1 MKIQIL
7 ILFPLFSL
15 KRFLMMIYQKL
26 KDLLEIPNSCLLQK
40 KTGIQN
46 LLLLIC
52 SLKKELFKHSFLFL
66 FISFMNEILMVCLN
80 KKSLIK
86 WVICLWLVLLI
97 KITMI
102 LINLKLLIYLLL
114 VFLILFV
121 DGGIHISWCE
131 ADLFRFKCVAK
142 TALRLQE
149 VHFYN
154 QFCQNGSYV
163 YGQNCLCQ

>member
-1 MKIQIL
+1 
-7 ILFPLFSL
+7 
-15 KRFLMMIYQKL
+15 MMIYQKL
-26 KDLLEIPNSCLLQK
+26 KDLLEIPNPCLLQK
-40 KTGIQN
+40 TGIQD

-66 FISFMNEILMVCLN
+66 LISFMNGILMVFLN

-114 VFLILFV
+114 VFLVLFV
-121 DGGIHISWCE
+121 DGKIHILQKNPKIPLDMLLKRMMKVC
-131 ADLFRFKCVAK
+131 LFFMKVLVAVF
-142 TALRLQE
+142 LM
-149 VHFYN
+149 V
-154 QFCQNGSYV
+154 
-163 YGQNCLCQ
+163 